1 MVGVFDFF
9 LFRLSFA
16 VCAVDWTTL
25 SQKPMLRWRISN
37 SRTTGIGQVLRKNFS
52 VPSRLIRTIL
62 HHTFTRFLFCIP
74 RKGDDAVVEAKRAL
88 EFDPLSPRVNSTM
101 ASFYDYARRY
111 VEAVVQ
117 HQKALELDPNFW
129 IAYSSLGLS
138 YLQKSLNKEAIAEAE
153 RTVALSPN
161 NRLAVTRSDIGFND
175 FKHGF
180 LAGLTHRA
188 AGGGG
193 PEGQH
198 MIANTDTPLLGGS
211 ARPPLD

>member
-1 MVGVFDFF
+1 
-9 LFRLSFA
+9 
-16 VCAVDWTTL
+16 
-25 SQKPMLRWRISN
+25 
-37 SRTTGIGQVLRKNFS
+37 
-52 VPSRLIRTIL
+52 
-62 HHTFTRFLFCIP
+62 
-74 RKGDDAVVEAKRAL
+74 
-88 EFDPLSPRVNSTM
+88 M
-101 ASFYDYARRY
+101 ASFYDYAKRY
-111 VEAVVQ
+111 DEAVVQ

-153 RTVALSPN
+153 RMVALSPN
-161 NRLAVTRSDIGFND
+161 NRLAVTPSDIGLND

-180 LAGLTHRA
+180 LTGLTLRA

-198 MIANTDTPLLGGS
+198 MIANMETPLLGAS

>member
-62 HHTFTRFLFCIP
+62 HHTLTRFLFCIP

-180 LAGLTHRA
+180 LAGLTLPWTRRCSEDRHVRPWIRA
-188 AGGGG
+188 
-193 PEGQH
+193 
-198 MIANTDTPLLGGS
+198 IVK
-211 ARPPLD
+211 LDRTFATV

>member
-1 MVGVFDFF
+1 
-9 LFRLSFA
+9 
-16 VCAVDWTTL
+16 
-25 SQKPMLRWRISN
+25 
-37 SRTTGIGQVLRKNFS
+37 
-52 VPSRLIRTIL
+52 
-62 HHTFTRFLFCIP
+62 
-74 RKGDDAVVEAKRAL
+74 
-88 EFDPLSPRVNSTM
+88 M

-138 YLQKSLNKEAIAEAE
+138 YLQKSLNKEAIAEVE
-153 RTVALSPN
+153 RVVALSPN

-180 LAGLTHRA
+180 LAVLTLRA

-198 MIANTDTPLLGGS
+198 M
-211 ARPPLD
+211 ARPPLNWGDS